1 MQGDVTCAFLHADLK
16 ENKNVYVE
24 MPLGFG
30 HDGANSKKMMQ
41 LVSLELL
48 WIATHQLDC
57 LK

>member
-1 MQGDVTCAFLHADLK
+1 MQGDMTCAFLHANLK
-16 ENKNVYVE
+16 ENNKVYVE

-48 WIATHQLDC
+48 
-57 LK
+57 